1 MEKDIVD
8 HCLEYAKSKKIDY
21 AEAKAQDTNIENMV
35 LKNGTLDAYSVALD
49 SGFYVRI
56 LADGGLGFASSNKWT
71 KEEAEKIVNVAYKLA
86 INAKRK
92 DKIKFAQ
99 EEAVKT
105 NWEVKQKK
113 KIENIPS
120 EDKIGTLSE
129 IDKTIMSQKI
139 NVAARMLILNIFITD
154 KYFVNSEGSAISSYV
169 PKINAQA
176 IGITVVDQGKM
187 EQLTFKEW
195 GYSGGWEAFDT
206 WKLDESLAKEVKVLA
221 KVLKEGKPIKPG
233 KTDLI
238 CGPEVTGIASHESC
252 GHPMEADRILGREMS
267 QAGRSFIYQGGPYW
281 IGTRIGSTKVTI
293 VDDPTLENSY
303 GYYLYDDEGIKA
315 RPRNLY
321 KNGIINEFLQN
332 RETAAKLGTRSN
344 GASRSMNY
352 DREAIVRMANT
363 FLQPGDMSEQEI
375 FEDVKQG
382 IYMHSFTEWN
392 IDDVRFNQRYV
403 GREAYFIENGELK
416 GPVMRPT
423 IETTTLNFWTSV
435 DAVSKKLD
443 FVSATCGKGD
453 PSQGAPVYTGGPM
466 MRLKGVHVK

>member
-21 AEAKAQDTNIENMV
+21 AEAKAQDTDVENIV
-35 LKNGTLDAYSVALD
+35 LKNGVLDAYSVALD

-56 LADGGLGFASSNKWT
+56 LADGGLGFASSNKMT
-71 KEEAEKIVNVAYKLA
+71 REEAEKMVNVAYKLA

-92 DKIKFAQ
+92 DKIKFV
-99 EEAVKT
+99 EEKAVKT
-105 NWEVKQKK
+105 KWEVKQKK
-113 KIENIPS
+113 KIENVSS

-129 IDKTIMSQKI
+129 IDKAIVSQKI
-139 NVAARMLILNIFITD
+139 NVAARMLILNIFVTD
-154 KYFVNSEGSAISSYV
+154 KYFVNSEGSTISSYV

-176 IGITVVDQGKM
+176 YGITVVDQGKM
-187 EQLTFKEW
+187 EQLMFKEW
-195 GYSGGWEAFDT
+195 GYSGGWEAFDL
-206 WKLDESLAKEVKVLA
+206 WKLDESLAKEVRVLDR
-221 KVLKEGKPIKPG
+221 VLKEGKAVKSG
-233 KTDLI
+233 KTDLV

-281 IGTRIGSTKVTI
+281 IGTRIGSDKVTV

-315 RPRNLY
+315 RPRYLY
-321 KNGIINEFLQN
+321 KNGTINEFLQN

-363 FLQPGDMSEQEI
+363 FVQPGDVSEEEI
-375 FEDVKQG
+375 FEGIKQG
-382 IYMHSFTEWN
+382 VYMHSFTEWN
-392 IDDVRFNQRYV
+392 IDDIRFNQRYI
-403 GREAYFIENGELK
+403 GREAYFIENGKLE
-416 GPVMRPT
+416 GPVTRPT
-423 IETTTLNFWTSV
+423 IETTTLNFWMAV

-466 MRLKGVHVK
+466 MRLKGVHIK

>member
-8 HCLEYAKSKKIDY
+8 HCLEYAKSRKIDY
-21 AEAKAQDTNIENMV
+21 AEAKAQDTNVENMQ
-35 LKNGTLDAYSVALD
+35 LKNGVLEAYSVASD

-71 KEEAEKIVNVAYKLA
+71 KEEAKKIVNVAYKLA
-86 INAKRK
+86 TNAKRK
-92 DKIKFAQ
+92 NKIKFVK
-99 EEAVKT
+99 EKAVKT
-105 NWEVKQKK
+105 KWEVKQKE
-113 KIENIPS
+113 KIENVAS
-120 EDKIGTLSE
+120 EDKIKRLSE

-139 NVAARMLILNIFITD
+139 NVAARMLILNIFITN
-154 KYFVNSEGSAISSYV
+154 KYFVNSEGSTISSYV

-176 IGITVVDQGKM
+176 FGITVADQGKT

-195 GYSGGWEAFDT
+195 GYSGGWEAFDV
-206 WKLDESLAKEVKVLA
+206 WKLDEALAKEVRVLHR
-221 KVLKEGKPIKPG
+221 VLKEGKAVKPE
-233 KTDLI
+233 KTDLV

-267 QAGRSFIYQGGPYW
+267 QAGRSFIYPGGPYW
-281 IGTRIGSTKVTI
+281 IGIRIGSDKVTV

-315 RPRNLY
+315 RPRYLY
-321 KNGIINEFLQN
+321 KGGIINEFLQN
-332 RETAAKLGTRSN
+332 RETAAKLGVRSN
-344 GASRSMNY
+344 GASRSINY

-363 FLQPGDMSEQEI
+363 FVQPGDVSEEEI

-403 GREAYFIENGELK
+403 GREAYFIEDGELK
-416 GPVMRPT
+416 GPVARPT
-423 IETTTLNFWTSV
+423 IETTTLNFWMAV

-453 PSQGAPVYTGGPM
+453 PEQGAPVYTGGPM